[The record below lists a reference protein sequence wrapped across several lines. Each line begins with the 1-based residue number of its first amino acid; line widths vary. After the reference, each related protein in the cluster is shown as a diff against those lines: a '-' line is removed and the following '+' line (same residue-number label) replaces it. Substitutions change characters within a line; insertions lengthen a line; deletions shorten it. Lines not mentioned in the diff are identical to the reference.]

1 MWVERGW
8 PGVALTARSM
18 EVAYA
23 HDPSELS
30 RAQAM
35 PKRGSVAPDRST
47 GLLATSG
54 MQADAVIAR

>member
-1 MWVERGW
+1 
-8 PGVALTARSM
+8 VALTARSM

-35 PKRGSVAPDRST
+35 PKRGSVAPDRSK

-54 MQADAVIAR
+54 LQADDAVIAR

>member
-1 MWVERGW
+1 
-8 PGVALTARSM
+8 M

-35 PKRGSVAPDRST
+35 PKRGSVAPDRSK

-54 MQADAVIAR
+54 LQADDAVIAR